1 MVEQFSFL
9 QFGDSNMLYDKGD
22 FIEARISRGAAAPFA
37 NGLSRGSQ
45 ASQAESSLGSF
56 FFTRV
61 AIDGVKILEGMTG

>member
-1 MVEQFSFL
+1 MKHAVDTTL
-9 QFGDSNMLYDKGD
+9 LYEKGD
-22 FIEARISRGAAAPFA
+22 FIERRFSRGAAAPFA

-61 AIDGVKILEGMTG
+61 VIDGVVVAGATTK